1 MRRRQELKVLDLE
14 KVVNDTQ
21 VSNGKMDVDG
31 EDNALHQKLQELNI
45 LLVQANRDLKV
56 EREKYNEMIVVNQK
70 QESKLEDLGKHI
82 EIQAKESEVEL
93 YEIEKALFKVEKEL
107 KAERNVWNA
116 KEVELERCL
125 KLERS
130 KRKILEEGLSVAM
143 QQREEELEVDVEDEN
158 DAADTIEDT
167 ISVEENEPQIKILTN
182 RLTLLQEQVLKL
194 RENESKYVN
203 RLSLLQQKIVELNKN
218 LDEAERITEDYR
230 MERKNLLE
238 QIERTKTQFTIERS
252 AELAR
257 NENLLDEQRQVFE
270 KEKSHLEAK
279 LKRLEDLESKYKQ
292 ETTLNDD
299 FIVANEEV
307 TLYEVDASIDKAH
320 EPPKKKRLS
329 LLKDRVR
336 MFIRC
341 NRLRLLDKFKG
352 SEQTQEEREKS
363 YIKNLKKCN
372 NANII

>member
-1 MRRRQELKVLDLE
+1 M
-14 KVVNDTQ
+14 NDTQ
-21 VSNGKMDVDG
+21 VNNGKMDVDG

-93 YEIEKALFKVEKEL
+93 HEIEKALFKVEKEL

-218 LDEAERITEDYR
+218 LDEAERITEDYQ

-252 AELAR
+252 AE
-257 NENLLDEQRQVFE
+257 
-270 KEKSHLEAK
+270 
-279 LKRLEDLESKYKQ
+279 
-292 ETTLNDD
+292 
-299 FIVANEEV
+299 
-307 TLYEVDASIDKAH
+307 
-320 EPPKKKRLS
+320 
-329 LLKDRVR
+329 VR
-336 MFIRC
+336 
-341 NRLRLLDKFKG
+341 
-352 SEQTQEEREKS
+352 
-363 YIKNLKKCN
+363 
-372 NANII
+372 